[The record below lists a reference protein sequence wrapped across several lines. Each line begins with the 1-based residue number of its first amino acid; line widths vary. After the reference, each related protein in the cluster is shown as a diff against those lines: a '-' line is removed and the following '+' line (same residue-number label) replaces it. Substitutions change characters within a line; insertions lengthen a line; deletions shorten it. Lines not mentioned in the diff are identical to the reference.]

1 MNNAKGRATF
11 LLFVYTKEPTDVLSG
26 KVLEVY
32 TKFYPCVVSISNVL
46 SFLCQAILPYVEGV
60 ADVAPAPFISASSPS
75 DSGLSGGEVAAIVIV
90 ILVLVIIALIA
101 TVIIL

>member
-1 MNNAKGRATF
+1 MNDAKGRATF

-26 KVLEVY
+26 KVLAVY
-32 TKFYPCVVSISNVL
+32 TKFHPCVVSISNML
-46 SFLCQAILPYVEGV
+46 SFLCQVILPYAEGV
-60 ADVAPAPFISASSPS
+60 ANVEAVVGERGTSS